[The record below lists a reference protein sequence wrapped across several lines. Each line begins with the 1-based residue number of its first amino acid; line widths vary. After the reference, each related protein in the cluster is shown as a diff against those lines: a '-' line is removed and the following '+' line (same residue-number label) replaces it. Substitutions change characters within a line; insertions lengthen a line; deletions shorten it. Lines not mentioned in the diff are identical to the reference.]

1 MLVFVKYVV
10 EVEAVEV
17 RRRLRKTVIQEIKDK
32 RNRVSVLLRINRSKP
47 IKSVSRLHTG
57 NCMI

>member
-32 RNRVSVLLRINRSKP
+32 RNRVSVLLRINSSKP